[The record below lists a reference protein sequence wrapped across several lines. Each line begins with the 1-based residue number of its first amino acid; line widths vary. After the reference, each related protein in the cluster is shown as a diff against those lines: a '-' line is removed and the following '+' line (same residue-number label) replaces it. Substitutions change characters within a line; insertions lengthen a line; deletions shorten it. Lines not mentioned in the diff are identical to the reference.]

1 MTYQI
6 IYSPESLD
14 DLRVIYSYIAFEKLA
29 PENAE
34 GQVNRIRKAIRSLDL
49 FPEGHTTV
57 DWEPWASME
66 MRFLPVD
73 NFIVYYLVDNNEGTV
88 SIVRIFYG
96 GQPVSNGY
104 DGSLACNILN
114 CPLNLAF
121 CLHVHRSGRFIQHNN
136 RRLAKNRSGNGHTLL
151 LTTGE

>member
-14 DLRVIYSYIAFEKLA
+14 DLRAIYSYIAFEKLS
-29 PENAE
+29 PQNAE
-34 GQVNRIRKAIRSLDL
+34 SQVNRIRKAIRSFDL

-57 DWEPWASME
+57 EWEPWASMG

-73 NFIVYYLVDNNEGTV
+73 SFIVYYLVDNDEGKV

-96 GQPVSNGY
+96 GRDVEY
-104 DGSLACNILN
+104 I
-114 CPLNLAF
+114 
-121 CLHVHRSGRFIQHNN
+121 IQ
-136 RRLAKNRSGNGHTLL
+136 
-151 LTTGE
+151 TGIE